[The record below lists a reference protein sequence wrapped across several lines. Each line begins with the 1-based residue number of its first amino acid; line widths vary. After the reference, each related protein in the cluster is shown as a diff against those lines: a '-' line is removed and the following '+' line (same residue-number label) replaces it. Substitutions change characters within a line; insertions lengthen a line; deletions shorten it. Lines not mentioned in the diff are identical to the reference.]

1 MFATINVKGKP
12 EGRMLSIPSKAVVL
26 DNSRQYVV
34 VKKEKQLM
42 IKPIQVQ
49 KRIGDISFITGLAE
63 GEQVVT
69 NSQVFL
75 YEALNTK

>member
-1 MFATINVKGKP
+1 
-12 EGRMLSIPSKAVVL
+12 MLSIPSKAVVL
-26 DNSRQYVV
+26 DNSKQYVV
-34 VKKEKQLM
+34 VKKDKQLA
-42 IKPIQVQ
+42 IKPIQVL
-49 KRIGDISFITGLAE
+49 KRIGDTSFITGLSE

>member
-1 MFATINVKGKP
+1 
-12 EGRMLSIPSKAVVL
+12 
-26 DNSRQYVV
+26 V
-34 VKKEKQLM
+34 VKKDKQLA
-42 IKPIQVQ
+42 IKPIQVL
-49 KRIGDISFITGLAE
+49 KRIGDTSFITGLSE